1 MVNNFIFLTIF
12 YMRKVI
18 LLILGFFCFINL
30 HVFAASDYQNDYTLI
45 DCLNWSDSVW
55 TPFDSTKPYKTLNE
69 WIEKTINYINTY
81 VNTWSLTTQSG
92 ITFNIKVN
100 CTLMRLGTTQ
110 TSLNFDW
117 YTYKNFLKI
126 EWVWDNGLSI
136 NDITFDIPN
145 TKGNIIF
152 DNAKFLSNW
161 AGYYFWYQI
170 PYWTYDNIPNYL
182 NNWIIIENSYMKLS
196 SWTQIG
202 YSTSTWYRDNYYNY
216 TYAYYYNP
224 FQYIKNS
231 TIDVDVSWNYNFYT
245 PVIVKDSKINFINNY
260 STGIYNIKFMEVWS
274 YFWWYDFD
282 FFTLMSNEI
291 DMGWNNF
298 TTENTRNASFI
309 NNKFS
314 NFNNFYLWQNDANLK
329 YWIFINNLI
338 ENTNI
343 IDISKNRNIINNVF
357 SWSYTDTY
365 DIKNL
370 RKNYRLD
377 NLWTKWIWWVFQKL
391 HASDMF
397 RLNYSSTSLY
407 KEITWQDVPS
417 LANTVYAIFSW

>member
-1 MVNNFIFLTIF
+1 
-12 YMRKVI
+12 MRKVI
-18 LLILGFFCFINL
+18 LFILGFFCFVNL
-30 HVFAASDYQNDYTLI
+30 HVFAASDYQNDYTSI
-45 DCLNWSDSVW
+45 DCLNWSDSSW
-55 TPFDSTKPYKTLNE
+55 TPFDSTKSYKTLNE

-81 VNTWSLTTQSG
+81 INTWSLSTQSW
-92 ITFNIKVN
+92 IIFNIKVN
-100 CTLMRLGTTQ
+100 CTLMRQWTTQ

-136 NDITFDIPN
+136 SDITFDIPPW
-145 TKGNIIF
+145 KGNIIF
-152 DNAKFLSNW
+152 DNAKFLSNSI
-161 AGYYFWYQI
+161 GYYFTSPWVSIYLYMN
-170 PYWTYDNIPNYL
+170 YWIK
-182 NNWIIIENSYMKLS
+182 IINSYIKLLP
-196 SWTQIG
+196 WTEIWQTTIAYIWSPG
-202 YSTSTWYRDNYYNY
+202 NYYSSFY
-216 TYAYYYNP
+216 HYNP

-231 TIDVDVSWNYNFYT
+231 TINVEVNWNYNFHT
-245 PVIVKDSKINFINNY
+245 PMIVKDSKINFINNY
-260 STGIYNIKFMEVWS
+260 STWIYDIKFMEMWAVLA
-274 YFWWYDFD
+274 WYDFD

-291 DMGWNNF
+291 DFGWNNF

-314 NFNNFYLWQNDANLK
+314 NFNNFYLWQNDTNLK

-338 ENTNI
+338 ENTNT

-357 SWSYTDTY
+357 SWDYTDTY
-365 DIKNL
+365 DIRNL

-391 HASDMF
+391 YANDMF